1 MKILLIN
8 QFSSFKMAG
17 RPYKIPN
24 PSLATVSAIIKQAGY
39 EADLCDFQILDEP
52 KVEMLDNYLY
62 TRSYDIIGISVSV
75 DVLEHVSEIIAHIR
89 KNNIN
94 IPIIIGGAPLAFQP
108 ELWLRETGADVAVI
122 GEAELTIPELFPAIK
137 SQSDLRNIKGI
148 IYRSN
153 GQFIRTQS
161 RPRLNQLDQSPFP
174 DYSLYKLKQYFQN
187 PNFRWI
193 FGEKKGLYFMP
204 SRGCPYRCSFC
215 CSGGGM
221 RTYEISRILTKI
233 RQEVDKYKLET
244 IFIRDDVFTIYP
256 KRAESI
262 CSVLEEIGV
271 SWICMSRSNL
281 LCRKGDKQLIERMVA
296 TGCETIMIGI
306 ESYNQRVLDLNLKD
320 EKISE
325 IDQAIENCKAAG
337 LRIIGFIIFGL
348 PGETEES
355 IKQTL
360 EFIKHGGIEISS
372 NILSPLP
379 GSKIYDDAIRQ
390 GKIVDEVQYL
400 KDLHYF
406 WDMEGYLP
414 VNMTSLPD
422 DVIIQANT
430 EVGKLRVFS

>member
-1 MKILLIN
+1 
-8 QFSSFKMAG
+8 
-17 RPYKIPN
+17 
-24 PSLATVSAIIKQAGY
+24 
-39 EADLCDFQILDEP
+39 
-52 KVEMLDNYLY
+52 
-62 TRSYDIIGISVSV
+62 
-75 DVLEHVSEIIAHIR
+75 
-89 KNNIN
+89 
-94 IPIIIGGAPLAFQP
+94 
-108 ELWLRETGADVAVI
+108 
-122 GEAELTIPELFPAIK
+122 
-137 SQSDLRNIKGI
+137 
-148 IYRSN
+148 
-153 GQFIRTQS
+153 
-161 RPRLNQLDQSPFP
+161 
-174 DYSLYKLKQYFQN
+174 
-187 PNFRWI
+187 
-193 FGEKKGLYFMP
+193 
-204 SRGCPYRCSFC
+204 
-215 CSGGGM
+215 M

-233 RQEVDKYKLET
+233 RQEVNKYKLET

-262 CSVLEEIGV
+262 CSVLGEIGI
-271 SWICMSRSNL
+271 SWLCMSRSNL

-320 EKISE
+320 EKTSE

-355 IKQTL
+355 IRETL
-360 EFIKHGGIEISS
+360 DFIKQSGIEFSS

-406 WDMEGYLP
+406 WDLEGYLP

-422 DVIIQANT
+422 DVIIQANM
-430 EVGKLRVFS
+430 EVGRLRVFS